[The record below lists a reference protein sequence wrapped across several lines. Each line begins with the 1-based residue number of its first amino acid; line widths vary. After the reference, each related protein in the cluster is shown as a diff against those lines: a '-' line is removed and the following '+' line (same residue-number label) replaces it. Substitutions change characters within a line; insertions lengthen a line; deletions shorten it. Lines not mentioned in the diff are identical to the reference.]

1 VRAHLRGPTSIVIP
15 AVVVT
20 VIALAVAGML
30 GVASAEA
37 PTTMVSPPPTVSVQG
52 VAIEPIEQSAS
63 GATATAVYRQGMADA
78 VTDGQSK
85 AQFLA
90 SKAGVTLGAVQTIVE
105 NGGYIGCTGSEVE
118 YTGEQPDF
126 GSPGVGTSGAAV
138 SVPRVAGA
146 VTPGVSKPAVKHH
159 TKKKKRK
166 TPVAQRASV
175 AGCTLTAQVSL
186 TYAIG

>member
-1 VRAHLRGPTSIVIP
+1 MRLVIP
-15 AVVVT
+15 AAIVT
-20 VIALAVAGML
+20 TVSLIVAGLL

-37 PTTMVSPPPTVSVQG
+37 PTTAAPPPTVSVQG

-78 VTDGQSK
+78 VIDGQSK

-90 SKAGVTLGAVQTIVE
+90 SKAGVTLGAVQSIVE
-105 NGGYIGCTGSEVE
+105 NGGYIGCTGNEVE

-126 GSPGVGTSGAAV
+126 GSPGVGTSGATV

-146 VTPGVSKPAVKHH
+146 AIPGASKPAVKHA
-159 TKKKKRK
+159 KKKKHK
-166 TPVAQRASV
+166 APVAKRASV
-175 AGCTLTAQVSL
+175 VGCTLTAQVSL
-186 TYAIG
+186 TYAIS

>member
-1 VRAHLRGPTSIVIP
+1 MRLVIP
-15 AVVVT
+15 AAIVT
-20 VIALAVAGML
+20 TISLIAASLL

-37 PTTMVSPPPTVSVQG
+37 PTTAAPPPTVSVQG

-90 SKAGVTLGAVQTIVE
+90 SKAGVTLGAAQNIVE
-105 NGGYIGCTGSEVE
+105 NGGYIGCTGNEVE
-118 YTGEQPDF
+118 YAGEQPDF
-126 GSPGVGTSGAAV
+126 GSPGVGFSGAAV

-146 VTPGVSKPAVKHH
+146 AIPGRSKPAVKHA
-159 TKKKKRK
+159 KKKKHK
-166 TPVAQRASV
+166 APVAKRASV

-186 TYAIG
+186 TYAIS